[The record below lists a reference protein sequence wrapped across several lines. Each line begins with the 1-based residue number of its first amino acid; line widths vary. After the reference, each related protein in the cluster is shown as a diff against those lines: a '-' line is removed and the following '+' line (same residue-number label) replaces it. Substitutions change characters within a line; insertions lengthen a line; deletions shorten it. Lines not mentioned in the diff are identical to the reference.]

1 MARTSE
7 FDEAGARFLAAGR
20 IAVTGVSRTP
30 GSHGGNAVYVG
41 LRKAGFD
48 VVPINPAATEVEGDP
63 AYPDLAAVPGG
74 VAAVVVATA
83 PSQVAATVDQAVRL
97 GVGYLWMHR
106 TIDAGSVDEAAAAR
120 AREAGIEVLVGG
132 CPLMHRDAG
141 DRGHRV
147 MCGVLRV
154 LGRVP
159 R

>member
-74 VAAVVVATA
+74 VVAVVVATA
-83 PSQVAATVDQAVRL
+83 PSQVAGTVDQAVRL

-106 TIDAGSVDEAAAAR
+106 TIDAGSVD
-120 AREAGIEVLVGG
+120 
-132 CPLMHRDAG
+132 
-141 DRGHRV
+141 
-147 MCGVLRV
+147 
-154 LGRVP
+154 
-159 R
+159 